1 MEDLCIRRDWQI
13 QIKGELKCKFSL
25 FASLFLSGPGYEDG
39 HVSSQSLLIKADRF
53 LRMISSSDSPLSL
66 NDNTY
71 PLIIPETLRRITE
84 KYSVTGSWKL

>member
-1 MEDLCIRRDWQI
+1 MSISHTQYTYNLFLLLTFSFFLAGSMLSGSAGDYLCTRRDWQI

-53 LRMISSSDSPLSL
+53 LRMISSS
-66 NDNTY
+66 
-71 PLIIPETLRRITE
+71 
-84 KYSVTGSWKL
+84 